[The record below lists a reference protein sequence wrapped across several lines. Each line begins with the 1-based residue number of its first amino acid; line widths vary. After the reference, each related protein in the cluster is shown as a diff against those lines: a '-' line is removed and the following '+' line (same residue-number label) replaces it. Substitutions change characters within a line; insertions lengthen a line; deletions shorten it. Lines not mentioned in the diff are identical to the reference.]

1 MTVEEVFATISAH
14 MIEGMMTHEALANYY
29 DFLGLKGYKR
39 CQEYHYLDETISH
52 RSINRYFINHHGKLI
67 PEKKV
72 DDPEIIPDSWYDH
85 VREDVDTS
93 TKRKA
98 IKDAY
103 SKWQN
108 WEIETLS
115 LYKDLCKELCD
126 LGEFADVKKVEDLIC
141 DVSCELKFL
150 ERDIL
155 NLEAVDYDII
165 YIIEQQECIHEK
177 YKKKMKKGLNISI
190 C

>member
-1 MTVEEVFATISAH
+1 MTVEEVFATIGAH

-72 DDPEIIPDSWYDH
+72 DDPEVIPASWYEH
-85 VREDVDTS
+85 KREDVDTA

-98 IKDAY
+98 VQEGY
-103 SKWQN
+103 LKWRD
-108 WEIETLS
+108 WELETFE
-115 LYKDLCKELCD
+115 LYKKLHKELME
-126 LGEFADVKKVEDLIC
+126 LNEIADAAKVETLIC
-141 DVSCELKFL
+141 DVCQELKCVN
-150 ERDIL
+150 RDIL
-155 NLEAVDYDII
+155 DLEAVDYDIC
-165 YIIEQQECIHEK
+165 YIIERQACLHEK
-177 YKKKMKKGLNISI
+177 YKKKLKKGLHISI